1 MAIKKTLTL
10 SHEDII
16 NILEKQSNEAREL
29 VLEEKRKL
37 LRKNPK
43 KLQEMHR
50 KPLNV
55 LQKTY
60 ETEKQIAKDVAKNR
74 RKKGVSMLSIIKE
87 TLELT
92 KEFATLKS
100 PIEVYIFVG
109 GVWISGMAIGLS
121 LVSLG

>member
-10 SHEDII
+10 SHEDIV
-16 NILEKQSNEAREL
+16 NILEKQSNDAREL
-29 VLEEKRKL
+29 VLEERRKL

-55 LQKTY
+55 LQKIY

-109 GVWISGMAIGLS
+109 IVWIGGLAIGTS
-121 LVSLG
+121 IG

>member
-1 MAIKKTLTL
+1 LAIKKTLTL
-10 SHEDII
+10 SHEDIV
-16 NILEKQSNEAREL
+16 NILEKQSNDAREL
-29 VLEEKRKL
+29 VLEERRKL

-55 LQKTY
+55 LQKIY

-109 GVWISGMAIGLS
+109 IVWIGGLAIGAS
-121 LVSLG
+121 IG